1 MRLKR
6 FLYFAIIIII
16 FISASSVAVSACSKT
31 GDTEQLTTIAAQDT
45 KSSDSQTSKSQQT
58 TTSTTVKET
67 TTTRQS
73 LPENLQKFIDDAD
86 KLFESGEYAEAVS
99 AYRTA
104 KATLQAISSVDPEII
119 NEAIEKMEANFD
131 KAKTITDTARI
142 HYGNAMQLE
151 YEKRIDE
158 AIEQLEEALKI
169 YPRYQDAIDALASIK
184 TLYNLK

>member
-1 MRLKR
+1 MYKR
-6 FLYFAIIIII
+6 
-16 FISASSVAVSACSKT
+16 
-31 GDTEQLTTIAAQDT
+31 Q
-45 KSSDSQTSKSQQT
+45 
-58 TTSTTVKET
+58 
-67 TTTRQS
+67 
-73 LPENLQKFIDDAD
+73 
-86 KLFESGEYAEAVS
+86 
-99 AYRTA
+99 
-104 KATLQAISSVDPEII
+104 SVDPEII
-119 NEAIEKMEANFD
+119 SKAIEKMEVNFD

>member
-6 FLYFAIIIII
+6 FLYFAIIIIFALMSPLTI
-16 FISASSVAVSACSKT
+16 SACSKT
-31 GDTEQLTTIAAQDT
+31 GETGQQTAVADRDT
-45 KSSDSQTSKSQQT
+45 KSSESETSKSQQSA
-58 TTSTTVKET
+58 TSTTVKET
-67 TTTRQS
+67 TTTSRS

-86 KLFESGEYAEAVS
+86 KLFKAGEYAEAVS

-104 KATLQAISSVDPEII
+104 KTNLQAASSVDPEII
-119 NEAIEKMEANFD
+119 SKAIEKMEVNFD

-184 TLYNLK
+184 TLYKLK